1 MTRREAMAVMYASD
15 ERGLPVPFDVTF
27 VTLSTTRRTGG
38 DVRTLRGVVTTGSAV
53 QLQRSR
59 MVNVVP
65 VQDKGQRRGT
75 EHHIHLCLI
84 LAVNDRYF

>member
-1 MTRREAMAVMYASD
+1 MSRREAVGVMYATD
-15 ERGLPVPFDVTF
+15 GAGQPVPFDVTY

-38 DVRTLRGVVTTGSAV
+38 DVRTLKGVVTTGSAV

-65 VQDKGQRRGT
+65 VEDKGQRRGT
-75 EHHIHLCLI
+75 EQHIHLCLI
-84 LAVNDRYF
+84 LAINGQYF